1 MNKSNFVHVATF
13 GAAIG
18 LKGEIKVN
26 LLTSTIDVFR
36 SLDQYYN
43 FDQSIKWSFEFIV
56 MRKEKCIALPSHC
69 KNRTDAEELK
79 NQKIFSFKENF
90 PSTYP
95 NEYFVSD
102 LIGCE
107 ILHENGTFLGNVIS
121 VDNFGAGDLLE
132 TIYKDKKIYIPL
144 NNENVLSV
152 DLEKKIIFVN
162 PIKGII
168 DND

>member
-1 MNKSNFVHVATF
+1 MNKSIFVHVGTF

-26 LLTSTIDVFR
+26 LLTSSFYVFK
-36 SLDQYYN
+36 SLGEYYN
-43 FDQSIKWSFEFIV
+43 FDQSIKWGFDSIV
-56 MRKEKCIALPSHC
+56 MRQEKCVVLPSHC
-69 KNRTDAEELK
+69 KNRNDAEELK

-90 PSTYP
+90 PSVNP
-95 NEYFVSD
+95 NEYLVSD
-102 LIGCE
+102 LIGCD
-107 ILHENGTFLGNVIS
+107 IIHKNGNSLGNVIS

-132 TIYKDKKIYIPL
+132 TIYKNKKIYIPFDD
-144 NNENVLSV
+144 NIFSV
-152 DLEKKIIFVN
+152 DLEKKIILVD

>member
-1 MNKSNFVHVATF
+1 LNKSNLVHVGTF

-18 LKGEIKVN
+18 LKGEIKIN

-36 SLDQYYN
+36 SLDSYYN
-43 FDQSIKWSFEFIV
+43 FDQSIKWRFDSIV
-56 MRKEKCIALPSHC
+56 MRQTKCVAHLSNC
-69 KNRTDAEELK
+69 KNRNDAEELK

-90 PSTYP
+90 PSTEP

-107 ILHENGTFLGNVIS
+107 IRHKNGTALGNVIS

-132 TIYKDKKIYIPL
+132 TIYKDKKLYIPL
-144 NNENVLSV
+144 NEDNVLSV
-152 DLEKKIIFVN
+152 DLEKKIIIVN
-162 PIKGII
+162 PIKGIV
-168 DND
+168 DNA